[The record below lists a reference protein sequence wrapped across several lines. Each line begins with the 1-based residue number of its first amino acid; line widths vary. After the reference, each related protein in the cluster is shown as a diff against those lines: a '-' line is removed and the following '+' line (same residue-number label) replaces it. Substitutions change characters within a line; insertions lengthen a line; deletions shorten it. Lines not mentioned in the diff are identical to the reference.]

1 MSSKYSRSRPHVP
14 NALRRQAMIEAGYTC
29 SIRGCGEHTYLELH
43 HINGNRE
50 DNRLENVIV
59 LCDKH
64 HKMAEYGEI
73 DRLALKEYKRLNRER
88 LGLSQT
94 YHLPQPSTIEYL
106 QRFADWLNE
115 ELMRMETSPILPST
129 SDSHIPPSLRFHC
142 GKPSSQRTDD
152 AVFSAIDESLKQHSK
167 ILLLGNGGSG
177 KTVTLLSWLHHQCRI
192 AQQQDNELIPV
203 FVPLHLL
210 TPKTNILSLVRSAL
224 GKHGVNLT
232 VEQLETLLQFGL
244 LCIVFDGLNEIHH
257 KALEEGALEEVI
269 SFLDTY
275 PDSCFIVSS
284 RYTTSIKDWNLATIK
299 MDAWDIQQIQ
309 KYLNLRLGT
318 DLGERTYASIGDSL
332 DLEWMHGCSVAGIC
346 SNPLTLWM
354 LATVVE
360 ETQSPPSKDE
370 EIVDSLVDLIV
381 KRTPETQRRYITPRV
396 LKELLEDFAYLM
408 LDWGDVLSTSYE
420 NALELSVQLIQERK
434 KFSLLPAG
442 IDSYQ
447 LLNTLLTTGLLRR
460 VDEER
465 VEWTHQVL
473 QERLSSH
480 SSKRRFGHLEKLTD
494 ITRCPS
500 CSYNPDR
507 FMEQDGQVWGECEGC
522 SEAFKVKIPIIPNS
536 LILQNKVFLVD
547 NTGLPKEPGK
557 TSIPNSL
564 HDERWLAFLC
574 AGSAIYIKSLM
585 YAQDDRVKQP
595 VLREKLDVF
604 GIPRQVFDLDVWVLA
619 EAGIFR
625 IEQEEDVSTVYIYI
639 PPVNPSWRLVN
650 YELVVL
656 RDLSPDELEDDPE
669 EERFRIISA
678 KRKKYLEERRKKNL
692 PIYHSYSFSEEDKQK
707 VFSIAQ
713 KVGGRVIRRWG
724 SYEEVIAEFAGE
736 AWDFSKFNSE
746 QDIQLESAGQ
756 DVQPVKYG
764 EQLALPLDL
773 EFNPDN

>member
-14 NALRRQAMIEAGYTC
+14 NPLRRQAMIEAGYTC

-94 YHLPQPSTIEYL
+94 YNLPQPSRIEYL

-115 ELMRMETSPILPST
+115 ELMRMETSPILEST
-129 SDSHIPPSLRFHC
+129 RDSHIPPSLRFH
-142 GKPSSQRTDD
+142 GDKPSDQLTDD
-152 AVFSAIDESLKQHSK
+152 AVFLAIDEFLKQHSK
-167 ILLLGNGGSG
+167 ALLLGNGGSG
-177 KTVTLLSWLHHQCRI
+177 KTVTILSWLRYKCTI
-192 AQQQDNELIPV
+192 AQQQENEPIPV
-203 FVPLHLL
+203 FAPLHLL
-210 TPKTNILSLVRSAL
+210 TPKTNFLSLLRTAL
-224 GKHGVNLT
+224 GKHGVSIT
-232 VEQLETLLQFGL
+232 VEQVETLLQFGF
-244 LCIVFDGLNEIHH
+244 LCIIFDGLNEIHS
-257 KALEEGALEEVI
+257 KAIDEGALEELT
-269 SFLDTY
+269 SFLYTY
-275 PDSCFIVSS
+275 PDSSFIVTS
-284 RYTTSIKDWNLATIK
+284 RYITSIPDWDLLTIE
-299 MDAWDIQQIQ
+299 METWDTQRIQNYLDA
-309 KYLNLRLGT
+309 RLGT
-318 DLGERTYASIGDSL
+318 DLGKQTYVSIGYNL
-332 DLEWMHGCSVAGIC
+332 DLEWMQGCSVAGLC

-360 ETQSPPSKDE
+360 EKQSPPSKEE
-370 EIVDSLVDLIV
+370 EIVDALVKLML
-381 KRTPETQRRYITPRV
+381 KRTPERQRRYIIPRV
-396 LKELLEDFAYLM
+396 LKEVLEDFAYLM
-408 LDWGDVLSTSYE
+408 IDCGDILSVSHE
-420 NALELSVQLIQERK
+420 DALEISAHLIQEK
-434 KFSLLPAG
+434 EKSGLLPSG
-442 IDSYQ
+442 VDSYQ
-447 LLNTLLTTGLLRR
+447 LLNALLATGLLRR
-460 VDEER
+460 VGEER
-465 VEWTHQVL
+465 VEWIHQVL
-473 QERLSSH
+473 QEKLSSH
-480 SSKRRFGHLEKLTD
+480 SSKRRFSHLEKLTD

-500 CSYNPDR
+500 CSYSPDQ
-507 FMEQDGQVWGECEGC
+507 FIEQDGQVWGECEGC
-522 SEAFKVKIPIIPNS
+522 SEAFKVKISIIPNS

-574 AGSAIYIKSLM
+574 AGHAIYIKSLM

-604 GIPRQVFDLDVWVLA
+604 GIPRQVFDMDVSILA

-639 PPVNPSWRLVN
+639 PPVNPSWRLVE

-678 KRKKYLEERRKKNL
+678 KGKKYLEERRKKNL
-692 PIYHSYSFSEEDKQK
+692 PIYHTYSFSEEDKQK

-724 SYEEVIAEFAGE
+724 SYEEVIAEFPGD